1 MWWNGLDSEWGPMY
15 GWWFMPIFGILF
27 LLIVL
32 FIVSRLIGGGG
43 GYCRRQPADC
53 NSGSDELRKE
63 IKALRDEVRELKNM
77 TILK

>member
-1 MWWNGLDSEWGPMY
+1 MY

-32 FIVSRLIGGGG
+32 FIASRFFGGRGG
-43 GYCRRQPADC
+43 FCRRPPADRD
-53 NSGSDELRKE
+53 SDIDELRKE